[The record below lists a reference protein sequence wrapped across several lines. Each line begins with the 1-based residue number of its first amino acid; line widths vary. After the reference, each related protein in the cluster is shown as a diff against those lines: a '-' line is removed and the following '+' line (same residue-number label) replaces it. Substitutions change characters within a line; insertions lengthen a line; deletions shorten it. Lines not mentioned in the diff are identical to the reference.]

1 MSAPNLT
8 DDDMLNVPELGDIL
22 TLKSTVFKSLTGKII
37 FRDDRLIRIQPIDAS
52 DRAYDLGLDAD
63 DGDFLKE
70 NGVTECII
78 HSKRD
83 DPHFSIQLGV
93 SPGELLE
100 FFTNAGQVVAVP
112 GVVAKINADDENDSI
127 QLADGRILD
136 FLFVGAPAP
145 IQVVRVSAAASG
157 EEQSEQEKSQ
167 EGQEQSQ
174 EGQEQEQLPEK
185 YDISFLDGL
194 LPAAMMEEIPTAER
208 TYPETI
214 QREDMYL
221 DLLKSYPEAKQ
232 KSPAVLHSIERET
245 ALLLAL
251 KNAVIATNEKGEMSP
266 YTKSADSLKDILEGL
281 KAPVSSL
288 VPVLAI
294 KRILYTDESEGAEAD
309 EVSDDIQAQVEF
321 KDWLMTEL
329 RSLRSSANYT
339 AGQEGGAG
347 AQVSNL
353 LYTYLSDVLYREGAV
368 FAPSAAASPGM
379 EVAADQEVLRT
390 VLPPEPALGY
400 SQFSAES
407 ELNATFV
414 GPITKRLHR
423 VISAMK
429 SRSGTVIAPGD
440 PGTATNYL
448 LFKSSVGAAYRPT
461 KFSGSVCED
470 IRAASVVNGLPSIE
484 TVTND
489 ARAYNP
495 NGIQVIAA
503 TAAAEGLDASQINTA
518 DWITDNLKSS
528 VHPSD
533 MLGSASIGVNRV
545 LDSIGLRSYEW
556 TPEVGAAIWG
566 QVAVAQE
573 LYMQLFARYK
583 ASVPAPT
590 PYTASSAIAEDSI
603 LYKKTMEVPELAA
616 LIQGQQ
622 SSDLV
627 LAQKVFSRAEGTAA
641 RLLYLGTSDR
651 HPLLE
656 PTKRVYLSE
665 LHRAAV
671 KFRLVNS
678 SDLKAAPTLNKCP
691 HTRDMDMLRSLMAG
705 GSGSSGSES
714 PKFIP
719 VLQKI
724 LTQYQGGRDNNW
736 VNCKV
741 CDGHLICIHEVMM
754 LYERTHPG
762 RAAALHK
769 EILMEYGGAAFS
781 GRYVCRFCGVAISEF
796 EYDTNL
802 EFDDE
807 GRPLVGRNVLEAEEK
822 TVEDEL
828 DAILNVSAKK
838 KNLAFENP
846 IQTGLYDLT
855 RVMVQTAGFTFDE
868 ATYTKIVMFSY
879 GFLISE
885 LPPKDRYEQMIAKKK
900 IKPTYES
907 FKATNEVA
915 VTAAYVLCMIHS
927 MNPMPEIMFPFAGCE
942 YKRGGF
948 PISTDDATV
957 LGAMEYFVCVIAN
970 INRNTEPWNLCMWAS
985 DSSPD
990 KRKEMVRNWIMNM
1003 LGTKDLRV
1011 MAATARSDYAA
1022 LVEASQS
1029 NATSK
1034 DKIPIHFRPTP
1045 SSKPAH
1051 FDAEVMVNPDRVLET
1066 ASTGS
1071 VATVEPVVNQR
1082 LYQLACNSVAA
1093 AHAAA
1098 TETGIISATSPRSD
1112 SNCCF
1117 VSLQKVRDGSMSL
1130 FNSAAVE
1137 DEIAVLGAAK
1147 TVLEKRDPCQQS
1159 NGAHLYVHWSV
1170 PDAVVPTA
1178 VKPDASYFKLFMR
1191 TCFRGPRLGLTHE
1204 FGQRG
1209 SVYQCR
1215 HCNFKLNVDP
1225 LVLMSDLNDE
1235 ELANNNRKGGAPVLV
1250 VQGLARESLKSNGID
1265 INAESFKELLSAV
1278 RSKRMVAPFVEPK
1291 RFDSADIF
1299 DTLNRLVN
1307 TDLPFIQAR
1316 NVDWQLIV
1324 EIMGPLLVRA
1334 DEPTED
1340 ARAII
1345 WAPFVSRYDSLRAGI
1360 IDILDGRQGRGGV
1373 KKVSAEVEEVLAA
1386 VDRLTEEP
1394 VFQGPSEIN
1403 KHWVVGLERLAQS
1416 FSEMV
1421 FGVGTWFGQNVANA
1435 KPIQNYLFG
1444 GKKWFGKKISKKH
1457 TEKFEAMIQNVLGA
1471 NTDTNKELGRSELRG
1486 PSSDITHRLSIYLGR
1501 IVLFWSSSMSAF
1513 SVPGVSVEELRYILR
1528 WLVLSSMETLLL
1540 TQSPLYVGIPR
1551 DAERSQIQRI
1561 LLGWTKKVFLEGQRQ
1576 FNLFG
1581 LTAAEIQMAIL
1592 DAREKEKLSVIKEI
1606 DDEKDPDLRAIA
1618 MVQKSLKIGRWAI
1631 GTAKNLTSYN
1641 AEFQDFLQEQRNR
1654 AGLVEDGIMTA
1665 AKAQKKEDA
1674 LGFDMS
1680 NVENSAYDTGE
1691 VEHEDAD
1698 GDE

>member
-52 DRAYDLGLDAD
+52 DRAYDLGLDTD

-93 SPGELLE
+93 SPGEVLE
-100 FFTNAGQVVAVP
+100 FFTNAGQVAAVS

-127 QLADGRILD
+127 QLADGRVLD

-145 IQVVRVSAAASG
+145 IQVIRVSASASA
-157 EEQSEQEKSQ
+157 EEQGQGQGQEQ
-167 EGQEQSQ
+167 GQEQS
-174 EGQEQEQLPEK
+174 QEQLPEK

-251 KNAVIATNEKGEMSP
+251 KNAVTATNEQGIMSP

-294 KRILYTDESEGAEAD
+294 KRILYTNDEDADAAAD

-329 RSLRSSANYT
+329 RSLRTSSNYA
-339 AGQEGGAG
+339 AGKDGGGA

-353 LYTYLSDVLYREGAV
+353 LYTYLSDVLSREGAV
-368 FAPSAAASPGM
+368 FTASAAASAGE
-379 EVAADQEVLRT
+379 EVVADQEVLRT

-400 SQFSAES
+400 SQFDADS

-423 VISAMK
+423 VISSMNT
-429 SRSGTVIAPGD
+429 RSGTVIAPGD

-470 IRAASVVNGLPSIE
+470 IRAASVVNALPSIE
-484 TVTND
+484 TITND

-495 NGIQVIAA
+495 NGIQVVAA
-503 TAAAEGLDASQINTA
+503 AAAAEGLDASQINTA
-518 DWITDNLKSS
+518 DWIADNLKSS

-533 MLGSASIGVNRV
+533 MLGAASIGVNRV
-545 LDSIGLRSYEW
+545 IDSIGLRSYEW

-590 PYTASSAIAEDSI
+590 PYNAGSAIADDSI
-603 LYKKTMEVPELAA
+603 LYKKTMEVPELAT
-616 LIQGQQ
+616 LMKEQQQQGTA
-622 SSDLV
+622 SDLV
-627 LAQKVFSRAEGTAA
+627 LAQKVFSSAEGTAA
-641 RLLYLGTSDR
+641 RLLYLGTVAG

-656 PTKRVYLSE
+656 PTKRIYLSE

-671 KFRLVNS
+671 KFRQVNS

-691 HTRDMDMLRSLMAG
+691 HTRDMDMLRSLM
-705 GSGSSGSES
+705 GSSES

-719 VLQKI
+719 LLQKI
-724 LTQYQGGRDNNW
+724 LSQYQGGRDNNW

-915 VTAAYVLCMIHS
+915 VTAAYILCMIHS

-948 PISTDDATV
+948 PISTDDVAV
-957 LGAMEYFVCVIAN
+957 MGAMEYFVCVIAN
-970 INRNTEPWNLCMWAS
+970 INRNAEPWNLCMWAS
-985 DSSPD
+985 DSSPE

-1003 LGTKDLRV
+1003 LTTKDLRV

-1045 SSKPAH
+1045 STKPAH

-1066 ASTGS
+1066 AATGS

-1082 LYQLACNSVAA
+1082 LYQLACNSVVA

-1098 TETGIISATSPRSD
+1098 AESGVISVTSPRSD

-1117 VSLQKVRDGSMSL
+1117 VSLQKVRDGSMAL
-1130 FNSAAVE
+1130 FSGASVE

-1147 TVLEKRDPCQQS
+1147 AVIEKRDPCQQS

-1250 VQGLARESLKSNGID
+1250 VQGLARESLKSNGIE
-1265 INAESFKELLSAV
+1265 INAESFKELLAAV

-1299 DTLNRLVN
+1299 DNLNRLVN

-1373 KKVSAEVEEVLAA
+1373 KKVSADVEAVLAA

-1403 KHWVVGLERLAQS
+1403 KHWVVGLERLAQG

-1421 FGVGTWFGQNVANA
+1421 FGAGTWFGQNVGNA

-1444 GKKWFGKKISKKH
+1444 GKKWFGKKISGKH

-1471 NTDTNKELGRSELRG
+1471 NTDTNKELGPAELRK

-1513 SVPGVSVEELRYILR
+1513 SVPGVTAEELRYILR
-1528 WLVLSSMETLLL
+1528 WLVLSSIETLLL

-1561 LLGWTKKVFLEGQRQ
+1561 LLGWTKKVFLEGRRQ
-1576 FNLFG
+1576 FDLFG
-1581 LTAAEIQMAIL
+1581 LTAEEIQMAIL

-1654 AGLVEDGIMTA
+1654 AGIVEDGIMA
-1665 AKAQKKEDA
+1665 PKKKEDA